1 MANEGG
7 VTTTEEI
14 LYSLCQDTFL
24 RLWSYANPF
33 KDDGKEFCDL
43 IAVFEDHVFI
53 FFDRESRRFDGATQD
68 FLVTWKRWKKEAVDK
83 QVKTALG
90 A

>member
-1 MANEGG
+1 VVLARFKTQVVIEMANEGG

-43 IAVFEDHVFI
+43 IAVFEDHVSYFLI
-53 FFDRESRRFDGATQD
+53 VKAGASMGQ
-68 FLVTWKRWKKEAVDK
+68 L
-83 QVKTALG
+83 KTSW
-90 A
+90 